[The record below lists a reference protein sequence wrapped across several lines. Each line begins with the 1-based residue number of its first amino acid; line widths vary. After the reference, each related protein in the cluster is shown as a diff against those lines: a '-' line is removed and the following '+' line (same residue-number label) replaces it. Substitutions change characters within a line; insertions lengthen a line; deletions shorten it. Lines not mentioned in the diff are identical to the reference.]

1 MRYPAR
7 PWTHTIASRRR
18 DVAYQLHPFTNLGR
32 HESEGPLVINRGKGV
47 YVYDESGREY
57 LEALAGLWCTA
68 LGFGEERLA
77 EAASQQLR
85 ALPYYHQ
92 FGGKA
97 NDVAITLAE
106 RIVKLMPVPMS
117 KVFFNNSGSEA
128 NESAVKLVWYY
139 NNARGPAAG
148 RRRSSRASGATTA
161 PPWSAASLTG
171 LAASHRDFDLPIPQV
186 RHTDCPYFYRY
197 GKPGET
203 EEQFATRLAENLDAQ
218 IQREDPDT
226 VAAFIAEPVMG
237 AGGVI
242 VPPATYFDK
251 IQAVLKKHDVLL
263 IADEVICGFG
273 RTGKMFGT
281 ETFGM
286 QARHHDDGQG
296 ASPRAICRSRPPSIS
311 EEIYQGLRGPER
323 QARRVRPRLHV
334 HRPSGRAAPSRWRC
348 STSSRSATCS
358 ATSGAWAPHAAG
370 RAAQAG
376 RPSAGRRRPRRRAGG
391 RRRAGAG
398 QARPR
403 HVRPARHRRARCSC
417 RAPRPTASSSR
428 NLQDTVALCPPL
440 IISEGEVEEML
451 RRFGKA
457 LEETTAA
464 LGRR

>member
-1 MRYPAR
+1 MDTTP
-7 PWTHTIASRRR
+7 TTSRSR

-32 HESEGPLVINRGKGV
+32 HESEGPLVISRGKGV

-85 ALPYYHQ
+85 RLPYYHQ

-106 RIVKLMPVPMS
+106 RLVKLMPVPMS

-139 NNARGPAAG
+139 NNARGRHRKKKIIA
-148 RRRSSRASGATTA
+148 RQRAYHGTTMV
-161 PPWSAASLTG
+161 AASLTG

-203 EEQFATRLAENLDAQ
+203 EEQFATRLAENLDAL
-218 IQREDPDT
+218 IQREDPET

-242 VPPATYFDK
+242 VPPATYFEK
-251 IQAVLKKHDVLL
+251 IQAVLRKHDVLL

-273 RTGKMFGT
+273 RTGRMFGT

-286 QARHHDDGQG
+286 KPDIMTMAK
-296 ASPRAICRSRPPSIS
+296 AITSGYLPLSATVIS
-311 EEIYQGLRGPER
+311 EEIYRACVGQSEKLGVFAHGYTYTGHPAACAVALEVLDIYEERDLLAHVQRVGPMLQNGVRKLAGHPLVGEIRGVGLVAGVELVPDKPGRGTFDP
-323 QARRVRPRLHV
+323 L
-334 HRPSGRAAPSRWRC
+334 G
-348 STSSRSATCS
+348 SAGSLFVT
-358 ATSGAWAPHAAG
+358 
-370 RAAQAG
+370 RAQAHG
-376 RPSAGRRRPRRRAGG
+376 LI
-391 RRRAGAG
+391 
-398 QARPR
+398 
-403 HVRPARHRRARCSC
+403 V
-417 RAPRPTASSSR
+417 R

-440 IISEGEVEEML
+440 IISEGEIDELL
-451 RRFGKA
+451 RKFTLA
-457 LEETTAA
+457 LDETADA